1 MNNSKKN
8 KYTRLIFA
16 VVVLFVIDY
25 AGHRMLKYG
34 LDKGM
39 GLNEHSK
46 VLIIGHSQLMMGLDK
61 SLMEKELKCKVTKH
75 TRTGVGI
82 GVRMM
87 MTDMYVD
94 SEYSDS
100 LECVV
105 LAVDP
110 FSFNDEGLSENSFML
125 FYPWMD
131 DPYVGRFI
139 HESTDEVTYW
149 GHKIFRLSRYS
160 DDLIKQSFR
169 GWSNDDR
176 NYKTSIL
183 TDDIYERGKDKWR
196 RPIKFDRTLMQN
208 LEETILHITS
218 KGISVVL
225 LQSPSYYK
233 LTETQQENYK
243 KIEAYFRSLADES
256 PLVEFIDYDKL
267 YNRQSHLFFDPLHLN
282 VEGQKLMTNRLTN
295 DIKKMIK

>member
-1 MNNSKKN
+1 MN
-8 KYTRLIFA
+8 KYIRLITSLA
-16 VVVLFVIDY
+16 ILFIADY

-39 GLNEHSK
+39 GLNEYSK

-61 SLMEKELKCKVTKH
+61 SMMEDALRCKVTKH

-94 SEYSDS
+94 SKFSDS
-100 LECVV
+100 LKCVI

-110 FSFNDEGLSENSFML
+110 FSFNDEGLSQNSYML

-131 DPYVGRFI
+131 EPNVGDFI
-139 HESTDEVTYW
+139 RMNTDGVTFW

-169 GWSNDDR
+169 GWKNDDR
-176 NYKTSIL
+176 NYKTAIL
-183 TDDIYERGKDKWR
+183 TDDIYNKGKGKWE
-196 RPIKFDRTLMQN
+196 RPIRFNRTLMQN
-208 LEETILHITS
+208 LEETIRHITS
-218 KGISVVL
+218 KGVNVVL
-225 LQSPSYYK
+225 LQSPSYYR
-233 LTETQQENYK
+233 LTEEQQDKYE
-243 KIEAYFRSLADES
+243 KINAYFHSLAMAS
-256 PLVEFIDYDKL
+256 PLVKFIDYDKL
-267 YNRQSHLFFDPLHLN
+267 YNHHANLFFDPLHLN
-282 VEGQKLMTNRLTN
+282 VEGQKLMTNRLIN
-295 DIKKMIK
+295 DIKNLVQ

>member
-1 MNNSKKN
+1 MN
-8 KYTRLIFA
+8 KYIRLILA
-16 VVVLFVIDY
+16 LIVLFIADY
-25 AGHRMLKYG
+25 TGHRILKYG

-39 GLNEHSK
+39 GLNERSK

-61 SLMEKELKCKVTKH
+61 SMMEDALKCKVTKH

-100 LECVV
+100 LKCVV

-110 FSFNDEGLSENSFML
+110 FSFNDEGLSQNSFML

-139 HESTDEVTYW
+139 HNSTDDVTYW

-169 GWSNDDR
+169 GWRNDDR
-176 NYKTSIL
+176 NYKTTVL
-183 TDDIYERGKDKWR
+183 TDDIYERGKDKWE
-196 RPIKFDRTLMQN
+196 RPIRFDRALMQN
-208 LEETILHITS
+208 LEETIRHITS
-218 KGISVVL
+218 KGIYVVL

-233 LTETQQENYK
+233 LTENQQEKYK
-243 KIEAYFRSLADES
+243 KTEAYFRSLANSS

-267 YNRQSHLFFDPLHLN
+267 YNKQANLFFDPLHLN

-295 DIKKMIK
+295 DIKKLIK

>member
-1 MNNSKKN
+1 MD
-8 KYTRLIFA
+8 KYIRLIIA
-16 VVVLFVIDY
+16 LVVLFIIDY
-25 AGHRMLKYG
+25 TGHKILKYG

-61 SLMEKELKCKVTKH
+61 STMEEVLQCKVTKH

-87 MTDMYVD
+87 MTDMYVN

-100 LECVV
+100 LKCVV

-110 FSFNDEGLSENSFML
+110 FSFNDEGLSQNSFML

-131 DPYVGRFI
+131 EPNVNEFI
-139 HESTDEVTYW
+139 HQSTDDVTYW

-169 GWSNDDR
+169 GWKNDDQ
-176 NYKTSIL
+176 NYKTISL
-183 TDDIYERGKDKWR
+183 TDDVYDRGKDKWE
-196 RPIKFDRTLMQN
+196 RPIKFDQTLMHN
-208 LEETILHITS
+208 LEETIKHITL
-218 KGISVVL
+218 KGIHVVL
-225 LQSPSYYK
+225 LQAPSYYK
-233 LTETQQENYK
+233 LTENQQESYE
-243 KIEAYFRSLADES
+243 KIETYFRSIAEGS
-256 PLVEFIDYDKL
+256 PLVEFIDYDKI
-267 YNRQSHLFFDPLHLN
+267 YNRHSELFFDPLHLN
-282 VEGQKLMTNRLTN
+282 VEGQKLMTKRLIN
-295 DIKKMIK
+295 DIKDLIK

>member
-1 MNNSKKN
+1 MKN
-8 KYTRLIFA
+8 YIRLLVTFIVFFVVDYT
-16 VVVLFVIDY
+16 
-25 AGHRMLKYG
+25 GHRILKYG

-46 VLIIGHSQLMMGLDK
+46 VLIVGHSQLMMGIDK
-61 SLMEKELKCKVTKH
+61 SMIEDSLGCKVTKH

-100 LECVV
+100 LKCVV

-110 FSFNDEGLSENSFML
+110 FSFNDEGLSQNSFML

-131 DPYVGRFI
+131 DHYVDEFI
-139 HESTDEVTYW
+139 YRSTDNVTFW

-160 DDLIKQSFR
+160 DDLIKQSLR
-169 GWSNDDR
+169 GWKNDDR
-176 NYKTSIL
+176 NYKNTFL
-183 TDDIYERGKDKWR
+183 TDEIYERGKDKWE
-196 RPIKFDRTLMQN
+196 RPIKFDQTLMHN
-208 LEETILHITS
+208 LEETVDHIVS
-218 KGISVVL
+218 KGIHVIL

-233 LTETQQENYK
+233 LTENQLDKYE
-243 KIEAYFRSLADES
+243 KILGYFQSLAKKS
-256 PLVEFIDYDKL
+256 PLVSFIDYDKI
-267 YNRQSHLFFDPLHLN
+267 YNRQTKLFFDPLHLN
-282 VEGQKLMTNRLTN
+282 IYGQKMMTQRLVD
-295 DIKKMIK
+295 DIATVLNTDM